1 MFHTNNR
8 GVKGLRGDNG
18 ATYTMGKNGD
28 GPKSNQPAYGPSSN
42 HAAVVNHL
50 MADGSVHSLSKQI
63 DVAAYM
69 FLITRNGSDPSP
81 VVP

>member
-1 MFHTNNR
+1 M
-8 GVKGLRGDNG
+8 KGLAGDNG

-28 GPKSNQPAYGPSSN
+28 GPTSNQPAYGPSSD
-42 HAAVVNHL
+42 HATIVNHL

-63 DVAAYM
+63 DVSAYM

-81 VVP
+81 AVP